1 MNPQTIIFVGR
12 SGCGKGTQAKLF
24 IDYLK
29 SRDTSREIF
38 YLETGDMFRKFIAQD
53 SYSSKLSREIMSKG
67 TLQPSFLAVHI
78 WSHLLIEHMKGG
90 EHLIIDGT
98 PRTHSEAQVLDSA
111 FSFYGREKPIVFL
124 IDVSKDWAMERLMS
138 RGRADDS
145 KGDIT
150 KRLEWFD
157 TDVVAAIRHMQA
169 AKMYS
174 VLSVNGEQ
182 SIEKVHSDIV
192 AVFEKT
198 A

>member
-1 MNPQTIIFVGR
+1 MQPQTIIFVGR

-24 IDYLK
+24 IEYLK
-29 SRDTSREIF
+29 SRDASREIF

-78 WSHLLIEHMKGG
+78 WSHLFIENMKGG
-90 EHLIIDGT
+90 EHIIIDGT

-111 FSFYGREKPIVFL
+111 LSFYEREKPIVFL
-124 IDVSKDWAMERLMS
+124 IDVSKEWAMDRLLP

-145 KGDIT
+145 RADIT

-169 AKMYS
+169 AKMYT
-174 VLSVNGEQ
+174 VLEINGEQ
-182 SIEKVHSDIV
+182 TIEKVHADVIST
-192 AVFEKT
+192 FEGVT
-198 A
+198 